1 MKIPGRHIIH
11 FYDLSHHTLRLF
23 IMQRRQS
30 ARYLNIISFENRR
43 YYCKIIRENI
53 YRRIYHVI
61 LRSVQI

>member
-30 ARYLNIISFENRR
+30 ARYLNIIFPL
-43 YYCKIIRENI
+43 KIADTI
-53 YRRIYHVI
+53 VK
-61 LRSVQI
+61 S